1 MLYYSGKRRHVIIVE
16 LNGDIT
22 VKNLFI
28 VFMCRFIQVWGR
40 EESAL
45 LEGLYRTLCSLFDLS
60 APAGGHDTVITA
72 DFLKNESLGISR
84 ILGPGAVQKIQL
96 TFDKIE
102 TFSQIHNFPK

>member
-1 MLYYSGKRRHVIIVE
+1 
-16 LNGDIT
+16 
-22 VKNLFI
+22 
-28 VFMCRFIQVWGR
+28 MCRFIQVWGR
-40 EESAL
+40 EGSAR

-60 APAGGHDTVITA
+60 APAGGQDTVVTA